1 MEGGNLV
8 VVGAVRAEVVVH
20 REFFRVERRPEGEVQ
35 YASLSVPAL
44 AQTFPFFDG
53 PLQRCFPC
61 LPNSGPMSPSGIL
74 CSISRS
80 STTTTFFKR
89 QDTGWPWCIMSTGV
103 SGSFSGTRQRA
114 QRVSPSLPTS

>member
-1 MEGGNLV
+1 M
-8 VVGAVRAEVVVH
+8 
-20 REFFRVERRPEGEVQ
+20 Q

-44 AQTFPFFDG
+44 AQTFPSLDG

-61 LPNSGPMSPSGIL
+61 LPKSGPMSRRSVL

-89 QDTGWPWCIMSTGV
+89 QDTG
-103 SGSFSGTRQRA
+103 
-114 QRVSPSLPTS
+114 